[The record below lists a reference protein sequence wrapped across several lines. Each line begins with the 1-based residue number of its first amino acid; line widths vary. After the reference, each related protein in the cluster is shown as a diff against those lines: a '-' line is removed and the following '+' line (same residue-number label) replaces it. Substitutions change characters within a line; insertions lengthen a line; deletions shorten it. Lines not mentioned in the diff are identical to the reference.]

1 MSSCDNTVLTGQE
14 GLIQFKPLGTTN
26 CVDDYCPFMGTRI
39 YLPCAADYDVDDCIE
54 VERVKIPAGE
64 GISDDGGTT
73 VIEDG
78 DTYYVVNDGKGVAG
92 DVDACGND
100 MEGVPYIEV
109 SATQGGTAISW
120 DTSMAGEALE
130 SGVLTGTNVAV
141 TSQGDGYN
149 GGSAG
154 TVSGVEVI
162 NGSGSGAV
170 VELTVGALG
179 AVTGFTVITGGKGYQ
194 AGDTI
199 NFEAENGAGTDAS
212 FTLTADHLISV
223 RGNSNEGSYTF
234 RLCDFQTVCGV
245 RSFSID
251 LSRDELDVTTLP
263 CSVSEACGKELAS
276 FRKTQ
281 AGFATATGT
290 LEVYF
295 TCDNESIQNKILQGS
310 LQRTQGGATVRLYV
324 CTKTDAQG
332 EIDVDS
338 SLFIEADIQLLGMSF
353 AVDPDSTRPQRRL
366 TSALRQL
373 CLPSVFP
380 DHWYGIAYALAYAG
394 AFLSHYDSYVIGVIN
409 GWSYTLHRQ
418 AEKSCPS

>member
-26 CVDDYCPFMGTRI
+26 CVDDYCPFMGDRI
-39 YLPCAADYDVDDCIE
+39 YLPCSADYDVDDCIE
-54 VERVKIPAGE
+54 VERVKIPSGE
-64 GISDDGGTT
+64 GVSYDGGNT
-73 VIEDG
+73 VIADG
-78 DTYYVVNDGKGVAG
+78 DTFYIVNDGKGVAG

-100 MEGVPYIEV
+100 MEGVPYIQV
-109 SATQGGTAISW
+109 SLVEGGSPIIW
-120 DTSMAGEALE
+120 DISMAGEPLTQ
-130 SGVLTGTNVAV
+130 GVLSGDLTITEAGT
-141 TSQGDGYN
+141 GYN
-149 GGSAG
+149 GGQTGTLTSVDLINQTYVGRAGDSARATVEIGVGGAITKVTITSGGKNYSAG
-154 TVSGVEVI
+154 DVVYLALDNGGGTVATLMVPVAGV
-162 NGSGSGAV
+162 
-170 VELTVGALG
+170 
-179 AVTGFTVITGGKGYQ
+179 
-194 AGDTI
+194 
-199 NFEAENGAGTDAS
+199 TD
-212 FTLTADHLISV
+212 V
-223 RGNSNEGSYTF
+223 RGNSPEGSYTF

-295 TCDNESIQNKILQGS
+295 TCDNESVQNKILQGS

-353 AVDPDSTRPQRRL
+353 SVDPDNPT
-366 TSALRQL
+366 TATINFGVTHVNSA
-373 CLPSVFP
+373 F
-380 DHWYGIAYALAYAG
+380 G
-394 AFLSHYDSYVIGVIN
+394 LS
-409 GWSYTLHRQ
+409 
-418 AEKSCPS
+418 

>member
-1 MSSCDNTVLTGQE
+1 MSTCDNTVLTGQE

-39 YLPCAADYDVDDCIE
+39 YLPCSADYDIGDCIE
-54 VERVKIPAGE
+54 VERVKIPSGE
-64 GISDDGGTT
+64 GVSYDAGVN
-73 VIEDG
+73 VIADG
-78 DTYYVVNDGKGVAG
+78 DTFYIVDDGKGIAG

-100 MEGVPYIEV
+100 MEGVPYIVV
-109 SATQGGTAISW
+109 SLVEDGAPITW
-120 DTSMAGEALE
+120 DTSLAGDQLAEGRL
-130 SGVLTGTNVAV
+130 SGNLTIINGQEGSGYTPGEYTNVELINAIGNGKGAKATV
-141 TSQGDGYN
+141 TINASGQVATVTVTT
-149 GGSAG
+149 GGS
-154 TVSGVEVI
+154 
-162 NGSGSGAV
+162 
-170 VELTVGALG
+170 
-179 AVTGFTVITGGKGYQ
+179 GYA
-194 AGDTI
+194 AGDMLRV
-199 NFEAENGAGTDAS
+199 NLPNGNGTDAQIQVPGTGVS
-212 FTLTADHLISV
+212 DV
-223 RGNSNEGSYTF
+223 RGNSPEGSYTF

-245 RSFSID
+245 RSFSLD
-251 LSRDELDVTTLP
+251 LQRDSLDVTTLP

-353 AVDPDSTRPQRRL
+353 SVNPDDPTTATINFGV
-366 TSALRQL
+366 TSVQ
-373 CLPSVFP
+373 S
-380 DHWYGIAYALAYAG
+380 
-394 AFLSHYDSYVIGVIN
+394 AFGLS
-409 GWSYTLHRQ
+409 
-418 AEKSCPS
+418 

>member
-1 MSSCDNTVLTGQE
+1 MASCDNTVLTGQE

-26 CVDDYCPFMGTRI
+26 CVDDFCPFVGTRI

-54 VERVKIPAGE
+54 FEPIKLSSGS
-64 GISDDGGTT
+64 GQNDGTS
-73 VIEDG
+73 IIADG
-78 DTYYVVNDGKGVAG
+78 SKYYVVTDAVGVAG

-109 SATQGGTAISW
+109 SATEDGTPITW
-120 DTSMAGEALE
+120 DNSSAGIALTE
-130 SGVLTGTNVAV
+130 GVLVDGRVLDVNLSGGSGYNDGTHTGIKLSGGSGTGAEATVTVVGNAV
-141 TSQGDGYN
+141 TSVVVTE
-149 GGSAG
+149 GGH
-154 TVSGVEVI
+154 
-162 NGSGSGAV
+162 
-170 VELTVGALG
+170 
-179 AVTGFTVITGGKGYQ
+179 GYQ
-194 AGDTI
+194 DTDTGMKVVPGGTLTYTPGTEATFDLQVGDTM
-199 NFEAENGAGTDAS
+199 D
-212 FTLTADHLISV
+212 V
-223 RGNSNEGSYTF
+223 RGNSPDGHYVV

-263 CSVSEACGKELAS
+263 CSISEACGKELAS

-295 TCDNESIQNKILQGS
+295 TCDQASIQNKILQGS

-332 EIDVDS
+332 EIVEAD

-353 AVDPDSTRPQRRL
+353 SVNPDDPT
-366 TSALRQL
+366 TATINFGVTTVNSA
-373 CLPSVFP
+373 F
-380 DHWYGIAYALAYAG
+380 G
-394 AFLSHYDSYVIGVIN
+394 LS
-409 GWSYTLHRQ
+409 
-418 AEKSCPS
+418 